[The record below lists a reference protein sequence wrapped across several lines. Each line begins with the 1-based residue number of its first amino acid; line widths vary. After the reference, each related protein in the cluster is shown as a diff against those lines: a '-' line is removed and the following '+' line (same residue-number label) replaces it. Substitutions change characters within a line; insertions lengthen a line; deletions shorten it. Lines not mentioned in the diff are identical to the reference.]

1 MKEYLKLIDHTLLRQ
16 DITEIDLQRHCEEA
30 KKYGFYSVVVH
41 PLHVKNA
48 AELLKGSG
56 VLVATVIGFPFGE
69 ELTRVKV
76 FQAKCAV
83 EEGAQEIDMVMAV
96 SKAKQG
102 DFKGV
107 SADIAAVVSAV
118 TVPVKVILETALL
131 TKEEIVKACEACI
144 AAKAA
149 FAKTS
154 TGYFGQG
161 ATVENVQL
169 MKSVCKEFIKVKA
182 AGGVRT
188 LEDLQAMV
196 NAGASRIGSSS
207 GVKIAEGLIVSGGY

>member
-1 MKEYLKLIDHTLLRQ
+1 MKEYLKLIDHTLLKQ
-16 DITEIDLQRHCEEA
+16 DITQIDLQKHCEEA

-41 PLHVKNA
+41 PLHVKKA

-56 VLVATVIGFPFGE
+56 VLTVTVIGFPFGE
-69 ELTRVKV
+69 DLTRVKV
-76 FQAKCAV
+76 YQAKCAV

-96 SKAKQG
+96 SKAKEG
-102 DFKGV
+102 DFEGV

-118 TVPVKVILETALL
+118 SVPVKVILETALL
-131 TKEEIVKACEACI
+131 TQEEIVKACEACI
-144 AAKAA
+144 VAKAA

-169 MKSVCKEFIKVKA
+169 MKSVCKDKIKVKA

-196 NAGASRIGSSS
+196 SAGASRIGSSS
-207 GVKIAEGLIVSGGY
+207 GVKIAEGLKVSGGY